1 MKIFISYTTRDHYID
16 RELLVRAS
24 KVVSNYG
31 SHYIDLLHNNSF
43 NKQLYVELML
53 SQANFLVLLESKS
66 IRTSEWVQW
75 ELREAELKG
84 IPVIRIPATSD
95 QEQTIRNLKF
105 ELASELKKLTKFAS
119 KGALTRAA

>member
-1 MKIFISYTTRDHYID
+1 
-16 RELLVRAS
+16 
-24 KVVSNYG
+24 
-31 SHYIDLLHNNSF
+31 
-43 NKQLYVELML
+43 ML

-66 IRTSEWVQW
+66 IRKSEWVQW

-105 ELASELKKLTKFAS
+105 ELASELKKLTKCAS